1 MYYADLALVLS
12 GKHSLALNSYISVQ
26 AHNILQYDKSVIFDI
41 FLQSI
46 FPYLIIYM
54 SKHFILI

>member
-26 AHNILQYDKSVIFDI
+26 AYNILQYIKVYNLRYFSTIYFPLFD
-41 FLQSI
+41 
-46 FPYLIIYM
+46 YIYV
-54 SKHFILI
+54 